1 VWIDSYLFECLV
13 WIAELVVTLDVP
25 MAHLVFC
32 SSVAV
37 LPSSDEHD
45 PLTSVR
51 ALLGSMFV
59 YVCLLHF
66 RLKL

>member
-1 VWIDSYLFECLV
+1 MDSYLFECLV
-13 WIAELVVTLDVP
+13 WYAELIVTLHAP

-32 SSVAV
+32 TSVAV

-51 ALLGSMFV
+51 APFGSMFV
-59 YVCLLHF
+59 KVCLLHS